1 MSASYTT
8 ISIRFGSG
16 SGKST
21 GTIGPDLVAC
31 LLPCAIPTTYKLHLI
46 VTFLYISSGMI
57 LEASGKIGKRRGKR
71 LLLKVVV
78 VVESRMNGKD
88 GNRDGDTI

>member
-1 MSASYTT
+1 
-8 ISIRFGSG
+8 
-16 SGKST
+16 
-21 GTIGPDLVAC
+21 
-31 LLPCAIPTTYKLHLI
+31 
-46 VTFLYISSGMI
+46 